1 MRNSDPDYRTILTA
15 AQMRWADQ
23 QTIERIG
30 LPGAALMESAGHTVA
45 ERVCHLLP
53 RVRRVLVLAGPGN
66 NGGDGFVAARYL
78 HEAGIAAEVA
88 LAGDLESLKGDAL
101 LHARTAVACGVTV
114 HQRCQVDAALRN
126 RVIHAGLV
134 VDALFGTGLVREL
147 SGQMHDLVCCVNE
160 VDTPVLAVDI
170 ASGLCSDTGGVL
182 GCAVQAMW
190 TLPIAVWKW
199 GHLLGEG
206 RRYSGELLP
215 PAAIGIPAAVLRQ
228 SMQEVAGAALAAWV
242 LDDRLVRQGVFQRS
256 TDSHKGKGGHVWVFG
271 GSHGYTG
278 APRLSAAGAF
288 AAGAGLVSIACPA
301 DVYEVLATAET
312 EVMVHDQARAP
323 WQKAD
328 ALVAGPGWGR
338 EQQKQLQQLLAV
350 EQPLVLDADALNM
363 LADDGA
369 LAKGLMARKG
379 LSVLTPHP
387 GEAGRLLGMSAEE
400 VQRDRL
406 GAVLALAERFRA
418 WVVLKGADT
427 LIASP
432 EKEVWLSPFAA
443 PALATAGS
451 GDVLSG
457 MIAACLAGRRE
468 AQEAITAAV
477 MLHALAGIRMSEE
490 SSMAWLAGEIP
501 VVVRRVLAEL
511 S

>member
-1 MRNSDPDYRTILTA
+1 MKSCDSHYRVILTA
-15 AQMRWADQ
+15 AQMRRADQ

-30 LPGAALMESAGHTVA
+30 LPGAVLMENAGRCAA
-45 ERVCHLLP
+45 EKIRCLLP
-53 RVRRVLVLAGPGN
+53 DGRRALILAGPGN
-66 NGGDGFVAARYL
+66 NGGDGFAAARYL
-78 HEAGIAAEVA
+78 HEAGVAVEVM
-88 LAGDLESLKGDAL
+88 LTGEIESLKGDAL
-101 LHARTAVACGVTV
+101 LHAKAAVACGVPV
-114 HQRCQVDAALRN
+114 NQGRNSDAALRN
-126 RVIHAGLV
+126 RMIHAGLI
-134 VDALFGTGLVREL
+134 VDALFGTGLARNISDHMRDIVRCL
-147 SGQMHDLVCCVNE
+147 NE

-170 ASGLCSDTGGVL
+170 ASGLCSDTGKVL
-182 GCAVQAMW
+182 GEAVQATW
-190 TLPIAVWKW
+190 TLPIAAWKW

-206 RRYSGELLP
+206 RRCGGELLP
-215 PAAIGIPAAVLRQ
+215 PAMIGIPAAVLRQ
-228 SMQEVAGAALAAWV
+228 SMREVAGAASMAWV
-242 LDDRLVRQGVFQRS
+242 LDDRLLRQGVFQRS
-256 TDSHKGKGGHVWVFG
+256 ADTHKGKGGHVWVFG

-278 APRLSAAGAF
+278 APRLAAAGGF

-301 DVYEVLATAET
+301 EVYEVLAAAET
-312 EVMVHDQARAP
+312 EAMVHEQGRAP

-328 ALVAGPGWGR
+328 ALVAGPGWGKG
-338 EQQKQLQQLLAV
+338 QQKQLQQLLAA

-363 LADDGA
+363 LADDA
-369 LAKGLMARKG
+369 EIVEGLVARKG
-379 LSVLTPHP
+379 VCVLTPHP

-432 EKEVWLSPFAA
+432 KKEVWLSPFAA

-457 MIAACLAGRRE
+457 MIAACLAGKCE

-477 MLHALAGIRMSEE
+477 TLHAMAGVRMSGE

-501 VVVRRVLAEL
+501 AVVRKVLAEL